1 LLRVDNA
8 QRATNRQP
16 TTREAKT
23 MNLYLLL
30 AIAIGAISGTA
41 EVPVARTSFA
51 AVAAECGVRSS
62 EQAIASPRS
71 TQHHARSESTAPRVI
86 EEAPARIE
94 APLAGAATPRAPASD
109 C

>member
-1 LLRVDNA
+1 
-8 QRATNRQP
+8 
-16 TTREAKT
+16 

-41 EVPVARTSFA
+41 EVPVARTRVTN
-51 AVAAECGVRSS
+51 VAAECGVMSS
-62 EQAIASPRS
+62 EQAITSPRS